1 VTIIYA
7 NALPYTLSK
16 TCDRRSPA
24 SCWRY
29 LRQRLD
35 RNGWQQEEYRETDV
49 GELPME
55 LAIRA
60 NGEPVMVQITAWTGP
75 IKARV
80 WRLKVGRCDMAVT
93 EVFGSP
99 TGFCSGTDTKSWVY

>member
-1 VTIIYA
+1 
-7 NALPYTLSK
+7 
-16 TCDRRSPA
+16 
-24 SCWRY
+24 
-29 LRQRLD
+29 
-35 RNGWQQEEYRETDV
+35 V